1 METRHR
7 KRRLITDS
15 GIVSDPS
22 SEIQPSVRQ
31 ASAAPFPLGLQNENN
46 TPRNDIASIRGNKNM
61 EDVCQWFQNKHSQND
76 C

>member
-31 ASAAPFPLGLQNENN
+31 ASVAPFPLGLQNENN
-46 TPRNDIASIRGNKNM
+46 SARNDIGSIRGSNNT
-61 EDVCQWFQNKHSQND
+61 EEAFQ
-76 C
+76 